1 MTSAQVRFLAEYI
14 HDQADRLRAVVGS
27 NDEQDRLALI
37 AAAADALQGDARA
50 VAILAENGVQVPG
63 EPEK

>member
-1 MTSAQVRFLAEYI
+1 VTSAQVRFLAEYI

-50 VAILAENGVQVPG
+50 VAILAENGVQVPT
-63 EPEK
+63 ESEK